1 MSKLAVFDATVQ
13 KSYEWLHDVQEALAV
28 ESTRSA
34 YAALRATLHALRD
47 HLQPEEAV
55 QFGAQLPMLLRG
67 LYYEGWNPSRQPHR
81 PHDQDEF
88 LERVFRELRD
98 HPEVDDI
105 ENAVAVVFGVIA
117 ARLEGGEV
125 EQVIAQLPKGVRALW
140 PA

>member
-1 MSKLAVFDATVQ
+1 MSKLTVFDSTVQ
-13 KSYEWLHDVQEALAV
+13 KSYEWLHDVRDALGL

-34 YAALRATLHALRD
+34 YAALRATLHATRD
-47 HLQPEEAV
+47 HLQLAEAV

-67 LYYEGWNPSRQPHR
+67 LYYEGWKPSRTPHR
-81 PHDQDEF
+81 PHNQDQF
-88 LERVFRELRD
+88 LESVFRELRD

-105 ENAVAVVFGVIA
+105 ENTVAVVFGVIA
-117 ARLEGGEV
+117 ARVGGGEI